1 MRSERLNEILQL
13 VKEKKFINTTD
24 AVKLTGKSL
33 PTINRDFNSLARNKM
48 IERTV
53 GGIYWKSDN
62 YENYSYTDSEKAN
75 LEEKRI
81 IARLAHSFVENED
94 IVILNPGVTTFELS
108 KIISESQL
116 NNTIITNSLK
126 ILNHYCSVNNNNII
140 GLGGELETRNFAFS
154 GKIANEAMRFMM
166 GTKAFIGIHGIDI
179 ERGFTLPTFAE
190 AELVSIMIKKSK
202 KTIILADSSKF
213 GKISLYEVDNVLDDI
228 DVIITDA
235 KTDKKY
241 IDYFREKNIE
251 IVISDYHK

>member
-1 MRSERLNEILQL
+1 MKSERLSELLHL

-24 AVKLTGKSL
+24 AIKLTGKSL
-33 PTINRDFNSLARNKM
+33 PTINRDFNSLAKNKM

-53 GGIYWKSDN
+53 GGIYWKSGD
-62 YENYSYTDSEKAN
+62 YENYSYADSEKAY

-81 IARLAHSFVENED
+81 IAKSAYSFVENED

-108 KIISESQL
+108 KIISESEL

-126 ILNHYCSVNNNNII
+126 ILNHYCSINNRNII
-140 GLGGELETRNFAFS
+140 SLGGELETRNFAFS
-154 GKIANEAMRFMM
+154 GKIANEAMRSLM
-166 GTKAFIGIHGIDI
+166 GTKAFIGIYGIDI

-202 KTIILADSSKF
+202 KTIILADNSKF
-213 GKISLYEVDNVLDDI
+213 GKISLYNVDDIIDYI

-241 IDYFREKNIE
+241 INYFKQKNIE
-251 IVISDYHK
+251 MVIAEYHK